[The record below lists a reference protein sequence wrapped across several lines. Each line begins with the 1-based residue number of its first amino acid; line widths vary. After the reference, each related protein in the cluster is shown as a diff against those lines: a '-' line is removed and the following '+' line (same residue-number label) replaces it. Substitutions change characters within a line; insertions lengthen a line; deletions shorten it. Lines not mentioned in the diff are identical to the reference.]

1 MPLPAAMPGGSGG
14 GEVSEHAPHRS
25 EGFDGGPGHW
35 GCREGCDATC
45 DSASC
50 APKGFLKRTLTI
62 EVSSFVLEF

>member
-1 MPLPAAMPGGSGG
+1 MVAKFQNMLPIALKALTEDRGTGAAG
-14 GEVSEHAPHRS
+14 AA
-25 EGFDGGPGHW
+25 GP
-35 GCREGCDATC
+35 REGCDATC